1 MAAVSANRTAAHP
14 SHGPRWRALGARS
27 IWLLVLLLFTVFFVL
42 PAAWLLLAPT
52 KTDQQLVTLN
62 PLAFGSLAN
71 VATAWQNLLSFQ
83 NGVVFDWLQN
93 SLLYTGCAMV
103 LTLVASVPAGYGVA
117 MLQFPGRRILLGTT
131 LLVMIMPASA
141 LALPLFLEMT
151 TAHLENTVLAV
162 ILPFAFFPFGVYL
175 VYLYYSTALPAEI
188 LQSARVDGATEW
200 RVFRHVALP
209 LAKPV
214 IAMVAFFNLV
224 TNWNNFFLPFVMLP
238 SSIMYPLPVGLQ
250 DLLSSTPAFNPTIGG
265 AQLHI
270 YRPELAL
277 ATLFAIAP
285 VLIVF
290 LFFQRFLVAGT
301 VSGSTKE

>member
-1 MAAVSANRTAAHP
+1 MSVAPVSGRSAVSARGAGT
-14 SHGPRWRALGARS
+14 RIVWWIVLG
-27 IWLLVLLLFTVFFVL
+27 LFTVFFGLPVL
-42 PAAWLLLAPT
+42 WLVLAPT
-52 KTDQQLVTLN
+52 KTDPQLVTSN
-62 PLAFGSLAN
+62 PLAFGSLGN
-71 VATAWQNLLSFQ
+71 VVTAWNHLLSFQ
-83 NGVVFDWLQN
+83 DGVLWDWLQN

-103 LTLVASVPAGYGVA
+103 LTLIASVPAGYGLA
-117 MLQFPGRRILLGTT
+117 MLHFPGRRLLLATT

-151 TAHLENTVLAV
+151 TVHLENTVLSV

-175 VYLYYSTALPAEI
+175 VFIYYSTALPSEI
-188 LQSARVDGATEW
+188 LASARVDGASEF
-200 RVFRHVALP
+200 RVFWNVALP
-209 LAKPV
+209 LARPV

-250 DLLSSTPAFNPTIGG
+250 DLLDSTPAFNPTIGG

-301 VSGSTKE
+301 VSGATKE